1 MVGPLWM
8 TLAIEPRNLAPLCP
22 EFPMKVEDNTVV
34 LFHYALSE
42 GGEALES
49 SFGREPL
56 AALIGAGSIIPGLEK
71 ALMGREAG
79 ERFEVT
85 IPPQEAY
92 GDRLEAL
99 KQRVPRK
106 RFSDSGHLQPGV
118 QIMVETNQGRRLAT
132 VSKVGVT
139 VVDLDLNHPM
149 AGKTLT
155 FDIELVEVREA
166 STEEIEHGH
175 AHGPGGHDHG

>member
-1 MVGPLWM
+1 
-8 TLAIEPRNLAPLCP
+8 
-22 EFPMKVEDNTVV
+22 MKVAENTVV

-42 GGEALES
+42 NGEAVES
-49 SFGREPL
+49 SFEREPL
-56 AALIGAGSIIPGLEK
+56 AALVGSGGIIPGLES
-71 ALMGREAG
+71 ALMARQAG
-79 ERFEVT
+79 DRFEVT
-85 IPPQEAY
+85 IEPAQAY
-92 GDRLEAL
+92 GERHEELV
-99 KQRVPRK
+99 QRVPRK
-106 RFSDSGHLQPGV
+106 RFDNSGHLAPGL

-155 FDIELVEVREA
+155 FDIEVLEVREA

-175 AHGPGGHDHG
+175 AHGPGGHAHG